1 MGAMNPP
8 WRRKQTDDGE
18 TRRASRRAAQLDA
31 RLAFQLPAREPADA
45 SRAAAAAGTTNAA
58 ADAAH
63 APRTLRLVGR
73 TRNISETGL
82 AFVVPTLRIG
92 DEFARA
98 IGSPLLV
105 TLYLPSGRVEIQAT
119 PVSYEQL
126 PPSPSE
132 RGYLIGVRV
141 TEMADDEW
149 VRMVEYVR
157 TLH

>member
-1 MGAMNPP
+1 
-8 WRRKQTDDGE
+8 
-18 TRRASRRAAQLDA
+18 DA
-31 RLAFQLPAREPADA
+31 RLSFLLPAHEPSGAKH
-45 SRAAAAAGTTNAA
+45 AAASPTTATT
-58 ADAAH
+58 H
-63 APRTLRLVGR
+63 AVPRTLRLVGR

-105 TLYLPSGRVEIQAT
+105 TLYLPSGRVEIHAT

-149 VRMVEYVR
+149 VRLVKYVR

>member
-1 MGAMNPP
+1 VGATNPP
-8 WRRKQTDDGE
+8 WRLNQTDQSGE
-18 TRRASRRAAQLDA
+18 PRRAAARRDAQLDA
-31 RLAFQLPAREPADA
+31 RLSFLLPAHEPAGA
-45 SRAAAAAGTTNAA
+45 NR
-58 ADAAH
+58 DAASSTVAVH
-63 APRTLRLVGR
+63 TSRTLRLVGR

-105 TLYLPSGRVEIQAT
+105 TLYLPSGRVEIHAT
-119 PVSYEQL
+119 PVSYEPL

-149 VRMVEYVR
+149 VRLVKYVR

>member
-1 MGAMNPP
+1 VGATNPT
-8 WRRKQTDDGE
+8 WRHSHADTGE
-18 TRRASRRAAQLDA
+18 PRRAARRAAQLDA
-31 RLAFQLPAREPADA
+31 RLAFQLPAREPADP
-45 SRAAAAAGTTNAA
+45 NDAA
-58 ADAAH
+58 ADNALP
-63 APRTLRLVGR
+63 PRTLRLVGR

-82 AFVVPTLRIG
+82 ALVVPTLRIG
-92 DEFARA
+92 DEFASV
-98 IGSPLLV
+98 IGSRLLV
-105 TLYLPSGRVEIQAT
+105 TLYLPSGRVQIHAT

-141 TEMADDEW
+141 TEMTDAEW

>member
-1 MGAMNPP
+1 MGATNPP
-8 WRRKQTDDGE
+8 WRLNQADQSGE
-18 TRRASRRAAQLDA
+18 PRRAARRDAQLDA
-31 RLAFQLPAREPADA
+31 RLSFLLPAHEPT
-45 SRAAAAAGTTNAA
+45 AANHNAA
-58 ADAAH
+58 SHNAP
-63 APRTLRLVGR
+63 PRTLRLVGR

-105 TLYLPSGRVEIQAT
+105 TLYLPSGRVEIHAT

-149 VRMVEYVR
+149 VRLVKYVR